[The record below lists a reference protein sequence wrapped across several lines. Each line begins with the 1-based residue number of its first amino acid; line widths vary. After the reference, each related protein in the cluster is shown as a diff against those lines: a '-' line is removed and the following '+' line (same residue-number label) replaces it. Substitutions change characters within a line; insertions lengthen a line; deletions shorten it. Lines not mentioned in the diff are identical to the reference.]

1 MENARIR
8 WFLSL
13 DKNDLPEQAIIEHKS
28 TFRSITVDQN
38 EIEFSGGFTD
48 LHTHVY
54 MDILNGG
61 GFRIGDARKSIEL
74 AHAIRHAK
82 VIKPGV
88 EEVHP
93 LIH

>member
-1 MENARIR
+1 MTR
-8 WFLSL
+8 
-13 DKNDLPEQAIIEHKS
+13 DLPEQAVVERKP
-28 TFRSITVDQN
+28 TFRSITVDSE

-48 LHTHVY
+48 LHTQVY

-61 GFRIGDARKSIEL
+61 GFKIGDARGSIEL

-82 VIKPGV
+82 IVKPGL

-93 LIH
+93 LIK